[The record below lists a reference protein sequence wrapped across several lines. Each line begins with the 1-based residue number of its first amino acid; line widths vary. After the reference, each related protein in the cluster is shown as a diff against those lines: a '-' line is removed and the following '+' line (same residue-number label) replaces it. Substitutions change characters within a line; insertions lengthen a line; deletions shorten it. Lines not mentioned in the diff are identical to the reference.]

1 MLDSAWLTRK
11 YTGQFAFTSHG
22 FTGCTAV
29 LDFFPMLLFHS
40 CHGSV
45 FNVEL
50 VGNEFKN
57 FDWASFDAFAA
68 AVALVSFND
77 YEVVA

>member
-1 MLDSAWLTRK
+1 V
-11 YTGQFAFTSHG
+11 FASHG
-22 FTGCTAV
+22 FAGCAAV
-29 LDFFPMLLFHS
+29 FDFFPMFFFDS
-40 CHGSV
+40 CHGSA

-50 VGNEFKN
+50 VWDEFKH
-57 FDWASFDAFAA
+57 FVGAGFDAFAA